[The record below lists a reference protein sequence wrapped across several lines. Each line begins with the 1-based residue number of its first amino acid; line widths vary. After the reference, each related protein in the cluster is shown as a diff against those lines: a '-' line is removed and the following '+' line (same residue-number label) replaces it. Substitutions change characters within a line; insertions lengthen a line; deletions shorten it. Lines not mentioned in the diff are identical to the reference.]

1 MQKAYL
7 LILTLLLSFTFVN
20 AQPLVRVTGKITDLK
35 FNPLQQVTVT
45 VLGQQETTLTMDD
58 GSYTIYA
65 KTTSFT
71 LKYSL
76 LGYKPIKIK
85 ITEKIAGR
93 IIRDAIL
100 FPNIN
105 ELEQVTVTNKQNQLS
120 NSSTINI
127 ADLSSLPSVSGNF
140 EAILKTLP
148 GVSTNNELSAQ
159 YSVRGGNFDEN
170 LIYIND
176 VEITRPILIRNGQ
189 QEGLSFINGDLVT
202 RAKFSAGGFEAR
214 YGDKLSSVLDVKYD
228 KPDSNQFV
236 LTTGFLGTSLSS
248 KFVANKSF
256 LLLGL
261 RYKNNTSVLN
271 KQDNKGS
278 YHPNFGDAQLFY
290 QYNFSDKFSLSGFA
304 NYNIGQFKLI
314 PEDRETKFGTLE
326 TQLRLN
332 IAYNGQ
338 EIDSYRTAGGAVT
351 ATFSPKQNLVIK
363 WINSYFNTK
372 ERERF
377 DIEGQY
383 VFDEIETGFSSS
395 GFSTVRIN
403 RGIGTYLN
411 YARNSLSSQTF
422 SSEIKADQNFENHTF
437 SWGVRFEQNKFKDQ
451 LNEYHLTDSAGY
463 ILPYESKK
471 FVLEQSIKVSNNVDI
486 NNYTTFIQ
494 DSYNIAKNTDLQL
507 GMRTSYNSLSSQILI
522 SPRLLL
528 AYRPSSNNKIL
539 RFSAGIYQQA
549 PTYRSIRAYDGILNL
564 SQKAQRS
571 YNTSAGFDYAFDGLG
586 TRLKFSSEVYFKYAT
601 KLIPYIIDNVRVKY
615 LSSETAKGRTIG
627 ADFSIGGE
635 FVKDLVSY
643 FRLSFMKADQDIIDD
658 SYLQKTATGFT
669 RIYPGYLKRPTD
681 QRINFSVFF
690 QDRLLKSP
698 TYKVHL
704 NMLYGS
710 RLPIGSPQSDHYTAD
725 FRIPAYKR
733 VDIGFSKDFLDDYT
747 LRKPK
752 FLDKY
757 FNSFIAYLEVF
768 NLLNINN
775 TISYLWLKDVDNVQY
790 AVPNY
795 LTGRQ
800 FNFKL
805 ILKFKN
811 HNNLSPKY

>member
-1 MQKAYL
+1 MLKSA
-7 LILTLLLSFTFVN
+7 LIILALCSLLLAPCAILH
-20 AQPLVRVTGKITDLK
+20 AQPLVRVTGVVLDSKWE
-35 FNPLQQVTVT
+35 PLQQVTVS
-45 VLGQQETTLTMDD
+45 VLGQQESTLTDHD
-58 GSYTIYA
+58 GSYTIYS

-71 LKYSL
+71 LKYNL
-76 LGYKPIKIK
+76 LGYKPVLIKVN
-85 ITEKIAGR
+85 EKVAGR
-93 IIRDAIL
+93 ITRDVNLIV
-100 FPNIN
+100 NIN

-120 NSSTINI
+120 NTSTINI

-148 GVSTNNELSAQ
+148 GVSTNNELSSQ

-170 LIYIND
+170 LVYVND
-176 VEITRPILIRNGQ
+176 VEISRPILIRNGQ
-189 QEGLSFINGDLVT
+189 QEGLSFINGDLVS

-228 KPDSNQFV
+228 RPDSNQYV
-236 LTTGFLGTSLSS
+236 LTTGFLGTSFSGKNLGNNSY
-248 KFVANKSF
+248 

-261 RYKNNTSVLN
+261 RYKNNSNILN

-278 YHPNFGDAQLFY
+278 YNPDFGDLQLLY
-290 QYNFSDKFSLSGFA
+290 QYKFSNTFSLSAMGS
-304 NYNIGQFKLI
+304 YNLGQFKLV
-314 PEDRETKFGTLE
+314 PEDRETQFGTLD

-332 IAYNGQ
+332 VAYNGQ
-338 EIDSYRTAGGAVT
+338 EIDSYRTAGGAIT
-351 ATFSPKQNLVIK
+351 ATFSPKPNLVIK
-363 WINSYFNTK
+363 WINSYFDTR

-377 DIEGQY
+377 DIEGRY
-383 VFDEIETGFSSS
+383 VFDELETGFSSS
-395 GFSTVRIN
+395 GFTAVRIN

-411 YARNSLSSQTF
+411 YGRNSLNSKTV
-422 SSEIKADQNFENHTF
+422 SSEIKADQNFDNHVF
-437 SWGVRFEQNKFKDQ
+437 SWGIRIEQNRYKDQ

-463 ILPYESKK
+463 ILPYDIKK
-471 FVLEQSIKVSNNVDI
+471 FYLEQSIKMANNVDI
-486 NNYTTFIQ
+486 DNYTAFIQ
-494 DSYNIAKNTDLQL
+494 DSYSLSKNTDLQL
-507 GMRTSYNSLSSQILI
+507 GVRASINTLSGQLLI

-528 AYRPSSNNKIL
+528 AYRPESNNKII
-539 RFSAGIYQQA
+539 RFSAGVYQQ
-549 PTYRSIRAYDGILNL
+549 PPSYRTIRAYDGSLNL
-564 SQKAQRS
+564 NQKAQRS
-571 YNTSAGFDYAFDGLG
+571 YNTSAGLDYAFDGLG
-586 TRLKFSSEVYFKYAT
+586 TRLKFSSEAYFKYADQ
-601 KLIPYIIDNVRVKY
+601 LIPYIVDNIRIKY
-615 LSSETAKGRTIG
+615 LATEVAQGRTYG

-643 FRLSFMKADQDIIDD
+643 FRLSLMKADQDIIGD
-658 SYLQKTATGFT
+658 SYIGKDATGKVT
-669 RIYPGYLKRPTD
+669 LIHPGYLKRPTD

-710 RLPIGSPQSDHYTAD
+710 RLPVGAPQSDHYSDD

-733 VDIGFSKDFLDDYT
+733 VDIGFSKDFLDDFAV
-747 LRKPK
+747 RKPRL
-752 FLDKY
+752 LDRY
-757 FNSFIAYLEVF
+757 FSSFIAYFEVF

-775 TISYLWLKDVDNVQY
+775 TVSYLWLKDVDNVQY

-811 HNNLSPKY
+811 